1 VTLTS
6 LSHQKEKLERLKA
19 KLHSQEQK
27 LKLTKRKKR
36 TRRLIELGGLI
47 VKAELEELNNN
58 TLLGA
63 LLSLKSSIANNETI
77 LNEWTEQ
84 GARTFEAQ
92 KQSEDAGDGTD
103 TIPLVITFKAEPLR
117 ELKSQLRDL
126 NFKWNPFRREW
137 YGYGDM
143 RNLQSLVKPAN
154 GTVESCGE

>member
-1 VTLTS
+1 MTS

-19 KLHSQEQK
+19 KLQSQEQK
-27 LKLTKRKKR
+27 LKTLERKKR

-47 VKAELEELNNN
+47 VKAELEALNNN

-63 LLSLKSSIANNETI
+63 LLSLKASIDKNETL

-84 GARTFEAQ
+84 GAQAFETQ
-92 KQSEDAGDGTD
+92 KQEEGVRGNGMNTL
-103 TIPLVITFKAEPLR
+103 PLVITFKTEPPR

-126 NFKWNPFRREW
+126 NFKWNPFRKEW

-143 RNLQSLVKPAN
+143 RNLQSLIKPTN